1 MYMVFKKISSK
12 IFKKSVTGFA
22 GHGIGNNKVVSSVF
36 NYLKSNL
43 KNDFVE
49 IDGNKLFL
57 DKNDSLNLSINGI
70 YEEFETDLVK
80 KEIHKGDV
88 VIDIGANI
96 GYYTIMFAK
105 LVGDSGKVIAFEPD
119 PTNYELLKKNIEI
132 NGFTNVILEQKA
144 LSDNPG
150 KMMLSLNNENTAGHH
165 LDFKNEN
172 SINSIEVDV
181 LSLDDYFSY
190 KNIKINFIKMDV
202 EGAESNVIKGMS
214 NILKTS
220 KNLKMIV
227 EYNPFAI
234 KQLGLTPENY
244 LELLIKNEFLLYDVD
259 ERTKTLTKTQ
269 KYDLL
274 KKYDKLYTN
283 LFCIKTEKINF

>member
-96 GYYTIMFAK
+96 GCYTIMFAK

-190 KNIKINFIKMDV
+190 KNIEINFIKMDV

>member
-12 IFKKSVTGFA
+12 IFKKSVNGFA

-190 KNIKINFIKMDV
+190 KNI
-202 EGAESNVIKGMS
+202 
-214 NILKTS
+214 
-220 KNLKMIV
+220 
-227 EYNPFAI
+227 
-234 KQLGLTPENY
+234 
-244 LELLIKNEFLLYDVD
+244 
-259 ERTKTLTKTQ
+259 
-269 KYDLL
+269 
-274 KKYDKLYTN
+274 
-283 LFCIKTEKINF
+283 